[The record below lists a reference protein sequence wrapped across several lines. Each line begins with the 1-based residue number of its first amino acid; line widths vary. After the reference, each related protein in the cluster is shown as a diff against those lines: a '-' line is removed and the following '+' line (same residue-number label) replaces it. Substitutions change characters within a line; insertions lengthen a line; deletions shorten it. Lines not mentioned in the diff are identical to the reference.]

1 MYLDYNTHKNQQ
13 GDKQHGSWE
22 WKRASWLWT
31 HDEQWTIW
39 NVILSSLQML
49 YFSSNLT
56 VFVDTLC
63 ASVIQFLYDDACDS
77 QRKNRNTFGVLEMGT
92 VLSIDSAR
100 KQAYR
105 CALIIWLRY
114 HIDFIFLARLFGVG
128 VYIVARRVSFLFFF
142 PHFHL
147 SYTFFFFFLLF
158 LCFALRCAPH
168 QRISAPFLLVCIE
181 QRITFSI
188 WVRLRYRKR

>member
-1 MYLDYNTHKNQQ
+1 
-13 GDKQHGSWE
+13 
-22 WKRASWLWT
+22 
-31 HDEQWTIW
+31 
-39 NVILSSLQML
+39 ML

-128 VYIVARRVSFLFFF
+128 VYIVARRVSFLFFSSF
-142 PHFHL
+142 SFVIHI
-147 SYTFFFFFLLF
+147 FFLLSF
-158 LCFALRCAPH
+158 VFVFCFTMC
-168 QRISAPFLLVCIE
+168 SASAYFGS
-181 QRITFSI
+181 FSAR
-188 WVRLRYRKR
+188 VY